1 MAARNRPTTAVA
13 PRRRSKTVWPFV
25 FAVLVTLALLILL
38 AFALGWID
46 VDAAGSGRSA

>member
-1 MAARNRPTTAVA
+1 MAARNRPTTVVS

-25 FAVLVTLALLILL
+25 FAVLVVLALLILL

-46 VDAAGSGRSA
+46 VDAGSARGD